1 MAVQDISTMDTIG
14 VPTRQGLRL
23 RDPRARVLDVRTG
36 GEFETVLVPGSSNVP
51 HDTLSEHVGEFA
63 RLDYGIGVAPGG
75 LGVRLAN
82 IAHAG
87 VTAAEEAEA
96 NQSRIV
102 ALVPAHNEAAGI
114 RATIDSLAR
123 QTRRADRVVV
133 IADNSS
139 DDTAAIAADAGAE
152 VFVTIGNLHKKAG
165 ALNQALFGILPTLRP
180 NDAVLVMDADST
192 LATEFLAVA
201 IELLAGDA
209 GLGAV
214 GGVFLGTAGH
224 GLVGQLQRNE
234 YVRYTR
240 DIGRHRGR
248 VMVLTGTASL
258 LRVAALFQLA
268 DSRREGQDGE
278 SLPVYDTAAL
288 TEDNE
293 ITLALKTLGWRLV
306 SPPACEVHTEV
317 MGSWR
322 DLWNQRMRWQRGA
335 LENLGRYGCTRIT
348 FRYWLQQVGM
358 AVGVL
363 AMQLYL
369 FVLITTMAFG
379 HMQVRPFWVGVGVVF
394 LLERLVTV
402 WSAGRRGRLLALTT
416 VIELAYDLFLQAVF
430 VRSLI
435 DIVLRHEAE
444 WGTAARRQR
453 LALERG

>member
-1 MAVQDISTMDTIG
+1 
-14 VPTRQGLRL
+14 
-23 RDPRARVLDVRTG
+23 
-36 GEFETVLVPGSSNVP
+36 
-51 HDTLSEHVGEFA
+51 
-63 RLDYGIGVAPGG
+63 
-75 LGVRLAN
+75 
-82 IAHAG
+82 
-87 VTAAEEAEA
+87 
-96 NQSRIV
+96 
-102 ALVPAHNEAAGI
+102 
-114 RATIDSLAR
+114 
-123 QTRRADRVVV
+123 
-133 IADNSS
+133 
-139 DDTAAIAADAGAE
+139 
-152 VFVTIGNLHKKAG
+152 
-165 ALNQALFGILPTLRP
+165 
-180 NDAVLVMDADST
+180 MDADST
-192 LATEFLAVA
+192 LASEFLAVA
-201 IELLAGDA
+201 IERLAGDH

-214 GGVFLGTAGH
+214 GGVFLGTPGH

-258 LRVAALFQLA
+258 LRVAALCQLA
-268 DSRREGQDGE
+268 ASRRDGHGGQ

-293 ITLALKTLGWRLV
+293 LTLALKTLGWRLV
-306 SPPACEVHTEV
+306 SPHGCQVDTDV

-348 FRYWLQQVGM
+348 LRYWLQQVGM

-363 AMQLYL
+363 ALQLYL
-369 FVLITTMAFG
+369 LVLITTMAVG
-379 HMQVRPFWVGVGVVF
+379 HLQVRPFWVGVGLVF

-402 WSAGRRGRLLALTT
+402 WSAGRRGRLLALAL

-435 DIVLRHEAE
+435 DIVLRREAE
-444 WGTAARRQR
+444 WGTAARRQT